1 MHHEFAGG
9 ERGDNRGTQCPEQ
22 KGAVGVHPT
31 ALFIFVFA
39 NTFVARAP
47 SALISRAVF
56 LAAAVS

>member
-1 MHHEFAGG
+1 MENEETIEALSA
-9 ERGDNRGTQCPEQ
+9 RNK
-22 KGAVGVHPT
+22 KGAVGVYPT